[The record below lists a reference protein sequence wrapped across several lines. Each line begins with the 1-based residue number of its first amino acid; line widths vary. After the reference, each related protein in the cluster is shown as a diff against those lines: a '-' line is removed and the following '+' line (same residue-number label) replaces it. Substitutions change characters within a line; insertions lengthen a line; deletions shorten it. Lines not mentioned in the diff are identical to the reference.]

1 MELKVSDINPFHIKE
16 TVMPLSKNTT
26 HEQTTPELSAD
37 AINGIAFDTGA
48 GVALA
53 ISGIAGR
60 ISNSLP
66 SLGTSNM
73 MGYMGSFFS
82 FPKKPD
88 SELNRA
94 IQLIKRM
101 KECNEL
107 VSQHEDDIAKI
118 REGLKQCNRDVLAS
132 NNDMKQELTQYS
144 LVKYSIPSISKHA
157 HFGRLENCID
167 MADTITQLLNQY
179 PSLSMGTLD
188 DLNASWNDWEEHH
201 NKIISLVEDY
211 LPETYA
217 CLKESTLKP
226 CPERMVI

>member
-1 MELKVSDINPFHIKE
+1 ML
-16 TVMPLSKNTT
+16 LSKNTT
-26 HEQTTPELSAD
+26 HEQTTPELSTD
-37 AINGIAFDTGA
+37 AINGNIFGA

-53 ISGIAGR
+53 ASSIAGR
-60 ISNSLP
+60 ISNSFP

-73 MGYMGSFFS
+73 MGYMGSLCP
-82 FPKKPD
+82 FPKKSD
-88 SELNRA
+88 SELSRA
-94 IQLIKRM
+94 ILLTKRM

-132 NNDMKQELTQYS
+132 NNEIKQGLTQYPLFKS
-144 LVKYSIPSISKHA
+144 GIPSISKHMQ
-157 HFGRLENCID
+157 FGRLENCID

-188 DLNASWNDWEEHH
+188 GLNASWSDWEEHH
-201 NKIISLVEDY
+201 NKIVSLVEDY

-217 CLKESTLKP
+217 CLNESTLKQR
-226 CPERMVI
+226 PERMVI

>member
-1 MELKVSDINPFHIKE
+1 ML
-16 TVMPLSKNTT
+16 LSKNTT
-26 HEQTTPELSAD
+26 HEQTTPELSTD
-37 AINGIAFDTGA
+37 AINGNIFGA

-53 ISGIAGR
+53 ASSIAGR
-60 ISNSLP
+60 ISNSFP

-73 MGYMGSFFS
+73 MGYMGSLFP
-82 FPKKPD
+82 FPKKSD
-88 SELNRA
+88 SELSRA
-94 IQLIKRM
+94 ILLTKRM

-132 NNDMKQELTQYS
+132 NNEIKQGLTQYPLFKS
-144 LVKYSIPSISKHA
+144 GIPSISKHMQ
-157 HFGRLENCID
+157 FGRLENCID

-201 NKIISLVEDY
+201 NKIVSLVEDY

-217 CLKESTLKP
+217 CLNESTLKQR
-226 CPERMVI
+226 PERMVI